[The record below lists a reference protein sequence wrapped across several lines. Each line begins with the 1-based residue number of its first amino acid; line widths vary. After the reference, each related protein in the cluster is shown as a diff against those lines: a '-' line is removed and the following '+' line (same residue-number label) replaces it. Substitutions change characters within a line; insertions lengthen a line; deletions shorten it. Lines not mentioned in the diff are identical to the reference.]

1 MKLNVLEKEL
11 KQWGELILT
20 TAEDHVF
27 EIHLGDDVNFDTEN
41 DVLHIK
47 TPQATYMIDAD
58 SIEYVTKHYA
68 HKEQ

>member
-1 MKLNVLEKEL
+1 MKLNVLQEEL

-27 EIHLGDDVNFDTEN
+27 EIHLGDDLNFDN
-41 DVLHIK
+41 QNNVLHIK
-47 TPQATYMIDAD
+47 TPTATYMIEAD
-58 SIEYVTKHYA
+58 SIEFVTKHYA